1 MRVELL
7 GWSVKKGGKEK
18 VAGKTKGAAG
28 IAVAGFVMA
37 NWKRI
42 AVYAAKCI

>member
-1 MRVELL
+1 M
-7 GWSVKKGGKEK
+7 
-18 VAGKTKGAAG
+18 KGAAVVV
-28 IAVAGFVMA
+28 AVAGFVMA